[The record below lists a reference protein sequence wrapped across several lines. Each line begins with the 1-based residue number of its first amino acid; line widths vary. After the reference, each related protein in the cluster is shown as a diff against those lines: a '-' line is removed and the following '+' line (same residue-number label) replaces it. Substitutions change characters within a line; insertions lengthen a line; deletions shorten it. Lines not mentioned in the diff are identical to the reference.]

1 MKNADYHF
9 VGNIEARQIP
19 FGDADV
25 VVADGFSGNLILK
38 TYEGVAKVLMNGIK
52 SVFKQNIFT
61 MLSAIG
67 VLGGIGKM
75 KKQFDY
81 KEYGGA
87 VLLGVKKPVIK
98 AHGSSD
104 ACTFKNAV
112 KQAVW
117 FLENDFINETEKA
130 FDKDE

>member
-1 MKNADYHF
+1 
-9 VGNIEARQIP
+9 
-19 FGDADV
+19 
-25 VVADGFSGNLILK
+25 
-38 TYEGVAKVLMNGIK
+38 MNGIK
-52 SVFKQNIFT
+52 SVFKHNIFT

-98 AHGSSD
+98 AHGGSD
-104 ACTFKNAV
+104 ARTFKNAI